1 MKVKRLFLLIF
12 FFSGM
17 VSFGLFSQQEG
28 MFSQYMYNPAA
39 INPAYTGSADY
50 SMYYFQY
57 RDQWTRGLGSPKTVY
72 FNYQRPGLGRI
83 SIGAHLLQ
91 ESVALVQQLSAG
103 VDLSYKIRISYKG
116 TLSLGL
122 RPMLDYLDVDFSK
135 LNIYNPQDPWF
146 SINIDRRTMPNLGAG
161 LFYYNDRSYIGFSS
175 TGLMKSKHFADDNPI
190 NYLATYKS
198 HYYLMAGTVIEV
210 NEDLL
215 LRPSFLISYVEGVPL
230 HADISMMARMAG
242 LLEVGLSYRLSA
254 NLSALVSF
262 RIKPNILFGYSY
274 DTQLG
279 DISDYTGAS
288 NELFIRYDF
297 LSLKKSVVR
306 PRFF

>member
-1 MKVKRLFLLIF
+1 
-12 FFSGM
+12 
-17 VSFGLFSQQEG
+17 
-28 MFSQYMYNPAA
+28 
-39 INPAYTGSADY
+39 
-50 SMYYFQY
+50 
-57 RDQWTRGLGSPKTVY
+57 
-72 FNYQRPGLGRI
+72 
-83 SIGAHLLQ
+83 
-91 ESVALVQQLSAG
+91 
-103 VDLSYKIRISYKG
+103 
-116 TLSLGL
+116 
-122 RPMLDYLDVDFSK
+122 
-135 LNIYNPQDPWF
+135 
-146 SINIDRRTMPNLGAG
+146 
-161 LFYYNDRSYIGFSS
+161 
-175 TGLMKSKHFADDNPI
+175 
-190 NYLATYKS
+190 
-198 HYYLMAGTVIEV
+198 MAGTVIEV

-215 LRPSFLISYVEGVPL
+215 LRPSFLIRYVEGVPL